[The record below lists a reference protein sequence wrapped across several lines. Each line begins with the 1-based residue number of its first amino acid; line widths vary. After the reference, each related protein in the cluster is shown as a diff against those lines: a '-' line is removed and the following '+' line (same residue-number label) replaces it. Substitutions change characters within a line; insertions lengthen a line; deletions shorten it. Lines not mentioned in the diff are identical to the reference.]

1 MSYSDR
7 YSDLHTQRYYRKRT
21 RAISPLAMLGR
32 IAFFALLLFGAA
44 MGGLWLLGAV
54 IGLSLGILG
63 LLLALSP
70 IIFVVWVLWLIF
82 KAIIL

>member
-7 YSDLHTQRYYRKRT
+7 RTSRYYQNTT
-21 RAISPLAMLGR
+21 RSNSP
-32 IAFFALLLFGAA
+32 FALLGKIVFFTLLLVGAV

-70 IIFVVWVLWLIF
+70 IIFVVWIVWLIF
-82 KAIIL
+82 KAIIV